1 MRSKIELEKSIIN
14 VLESTTQSSPI
25 TVNDISDIVGIND
38 NGSCPRTR
46 KLILSAMKNNNVA
59 IGSNR
64 RGYFLL
70 RTEKEM
76 QSYLNELMS
85 RQIAIS
91 KRIEITYYAF
101 HGLNN

>member
-1 MRSKIELEKSIIN
+1 MRSAIELEKAI
-14 VLESTTQSSPI
+14 LEALQGSSQSDPI
-25 TVNDISDIVGIND
+25 TVRNISGIVGIND
-38 NGSCPRTR
+38 GESCPRTR

-64 RGYFLL
+64 GGYFLL
-70 RTEKEM
+70 QTEKEM
-76 QSYLNELMS
+76 QEYLNELMS

-101 HGLNN
+101 HGLN

>member
-1 MRSKIELEKSIIN
+1 MRSAIELEKAIIDVLEGTTQREPIPVRNITSIIG
-14 VLESTTQSSPI
+14 I
-25 TVNDISDIVGIND
+25 TDGE
-38 NGSCPRTR
+38 SCPRTR

-64 RGYFLL
+64 GGYFLL
-70 RTEKEM
+70 RSEKEM
-76 QSYLNELMS
+76 QEYLNELMS

-101 HGLNN
+101 HGLN

>member
-1 MRSKIELEKSIIN
+1 MRSKIELEKGIID
-14 VLESTTQSSPI
+14 VLQGSSQRNPI
-25 TVNDISDIVGIND
+25 TVRNIAGIVGIND
-38 NGSCPRTR
+38 SESCPRTR

-64 RGYFLL
+64 KGYFLL
-70 RTEKEM
+70 RSEKEM
-76 QSYLNELMS
+76 QEYLNELMQ

-101 HGLNN
+101 HGLN

>member
-1 MRSKIELEKSIIN
+1 MRSAIELEKAIIDA
-14 VLESTTQSSPI
+14 LEGTTQASPI
-25 TVNDISDIVGIND
+25 TVNDITAIVGITD
-38 NGSCPRTR
+38 SGSCPRTR

-64 RGYFLL
+64 KGYFIL
-70 RTEKEM
+70 RSEKEM
-76 QSYLNELMS
+76 QEYLNELMS

-101 HGLNN
+101 HGLNR

>member
-1 MRSKIELEKSIIN
+1 MRSKIELEKGIID
-14 VLESTTQSSPI
+14 VLQGSSQSNPI
-25 TVNDISDIVGIND
+25 TVRNIAGIVGIND
-38 NGSCPRTR
+38 SESCPRTR

-64 RGYFLL
+64 KGYFLL
-70 RTEKEM
+70 RSEKEM
-76 QSYLNELMS
+76 QEYLNELMQ

-101 HGLNN
+101 HGLN